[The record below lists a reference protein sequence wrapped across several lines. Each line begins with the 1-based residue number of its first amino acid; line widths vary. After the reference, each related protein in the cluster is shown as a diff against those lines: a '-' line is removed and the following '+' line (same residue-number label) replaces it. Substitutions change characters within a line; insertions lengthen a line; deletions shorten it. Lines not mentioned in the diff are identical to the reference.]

1 MIAAGGL
8 AAVGRMIAAY
18 CRSDSAATDYEI
30 ARVTVALQDLEGDG
44 RCLGPD
50 GSRASAVV
58 DRCGGAEAGYVAAPA
73 SLFALANSRQR

>member
-1 MIAAGGL
+1 MPACNFDVVILGGGNAGMG
-8 AAVGRMIAAY
+8 
-18 CRSDSAATDYEI
+18 
-30 ARVTVALQDLEGDG
+30 VTVALRDLEGHG

>member
-58 DRCGGAEAGYVAAPA
+58 DRCGPAGAAWIGGGAA
-73 SLFALANSRQR
+73 SLLPLASSR